1 MNAAPAVVVTG
12 SSGDIGRAL
21 CDAFKADGFY
31 VVGID
36 KVVKGD
42 RSDAFLKIDLAR
54 LSSESDYLRRSL
66 RTIRTA
72 IGKRPLHALVNNAA
86 VQIVKRVEALNAAD
100 WRATLDVNLLAPFLL
115 TRELLSLL
123 ERNAGSV
130 VNIGSIHAKLTKPKF
145 TSYASSKAGLEGLT
159 KSLAVELGGRIRVNA
174 ISPAAVSTSML
185 RAGFRGKSSLLRKL
199 ENAHPVKRIARPEEI
214 ASAARYLASDQA
226 GFITGSVMEVH
237 GGIGARLHDPL

>member
-1 MNAAPAVVVTG
+1 MSGAPAVVVTG
-12 SSGDIGRAL
+12 SSGGIGRAL
-21 CDAFKADGFY
+21 CDAFKTDGLY
-31 VVGID
+31 VIGID

-42 RSDAFLKIDLAR
+42 RSNVFLKIDLAR
-54 LSSESDYLRRSL
+54 LSSEPDYLRRSL
-66 RTIRTA
+66 RTIRSA

-86 VQIVKRVEALNAAD
+86 VQLVKRVEALNAAD
-100 WRATLDVNLLAPFLL
+100 WYATLDVNLLAPFLL
-115 TRELLSLL
+115 TKELLSLL

-145 TSYASSKAGLEGLT
+145 TSYASSKAALEGLT

-174 ISPAAVSTSML
+174 IAPAAVSTSML
-185 RAGFRGKSSLLRKL
+185 RAGFTGKASLLRKL
-199 ENAHPVKRIARPEEI
+199 ENNHPARRIARPEEI